1 MIIKWML
8 ANVKILLQKLK
19 NSTPAQ
25 CNLLQLERKD
35 MFYTIEELVQQADN
49 FSGNVAELM
58 IATEIELTGR
68 SREEILT
75 IMSRN
80 LTVMKDSIVD
90 GLTESK
96 SVSGLTGGDAAKLD
110 AYMKSGKTLSDSAV
124 LSAEMPW
131 PLMN

>member
-1 MIIKWML
+1 
-8 ANVKILLQKLK
+8 
-19 NSTPAQ
+19 
-25 CNLLQLERKD
+25 
-35 MFYTIEELVQQADN
+35 QQADN

-80 LTVMKDSIVD
+80 LTVMKATIVD

-124 LSAEMPW
+124 LSAA
-131 PLMN
+131 